1 MSNYSDKSD
10 VDCNL
15 NSNYSTF
22 NHLSSSEQFLRLTNP
37 SKTVNSN
44 INAKTNGSSGGLR
57 SRTRSRSPV
66 SKSRSRSVSDRSLSP
81 QPQHQ
86 AQLNQASLSTIT
98 QMPQHDSYRRSNR
111 NDQSPPSRHLSSS
124 RPHQHHQHQQSSS
137 NNYSYHSS
145 SSTISKKRE
154 RSLTPPQRYSSS
166 RRRPSSPANRRRSRS
181 RTPSSMS
188 YLVRYGR
195 RPSPPVHYNS
205 NFNGRH
211 HDLID
216 RFNPPENEILAIF
229 GLSKR
234 ANEQDLLD
242 LYKNYGCKECKIII
256 DKHVSIFGKKFIFI
270 LFFIN
275 ELNK

>member
-1 MSNYSDKSD
+1 
-10 VDCNL
+10 
-15 NSNYSTF
+15 
-22 NHLSSSEQFLRLTNP
+22 
-37 SKTVNSN
+37 
-44 INAKTNGSSGGLR
+44 
-57 SRTRSRSPV
+57 
-66 SKSRSRSVSDRSLSP
+66 
-81 QPQHQ
+81 
-86 AQLNQASLSTIT
+86 
-98 QMPQHDSYRRSNR
+98 
-111 NDQSPPSRHLSSS
+111 
-124 RPHQHHQHQQSSS
+124 
-137 NNYSYHSS
+137 
-145 SSTISKKRE
+145 
-154 RSLTPPQRYSSS
+154 
-166 RRRPSSPANRRRSRS
+166 
-181 RTPSSMS
+181 MS